1 MKLRKKLK
9 LLKKNI
15 KIYFLNFF
23 LRKKAEKILSLGK
36 NTNKI
41 GFFTP
46 LPPAQTGTALYALN
60 VYQNIF
66 DDLDFISDI
75 YDLKTYQKTLSF
87 VPEKYHSHIVPL
99 ILEQKRTYEHIIL
112 NLGNSSF
119 HLPYL
124 IYAIKTKGKEKR
136 HIVLCETQICHML
149 QTYCNEFNLNFFE
162 MLQKYYPEKFSTN
175 RVNSDFLK
183 SLKEKNIFGIRP
195 LIDLT
200 GINDFIVYRETG
212 KIMLLSDLKGSVFEN
227 NVRVSVIPMGV
238 EQIYPQPVPALLEK
252 EGYNIGSF
260 GIAHDMKQTD
270 KIIEAV
276 NLLNHQGKKVT
287 LWLVG
292 YNVSNYVR
300 SFDLTN
306 VRIIEKASFNQLYS
320 IMSAVDLAVQLR
332 KFSNGEGSGCIAE
345 LIALNKN
352 FIAAEN
358 LFEPYFRQSGVS
370 VPDDCSVT
378 DLAERIWIELN
389 NKTIRNNSSLLETH
403 TFKNTAEKFMEILQ

>member
-1 MKLRKKLK
+1 MKLCKNFKR
-9 LLKKNI
+9 LKKNI
-15 KIYFLNFF
+15 KIDFLKFL
-23 LRKKAEKILSLGK
+23 LRKKAEKILSSGQK
-36 NTNKI
+36 TKKI

-66 DDLDFISDI
+66 DDLDFISEI

-99 ILEQKRTYEHIIL
+99 MLEQKRTYEHIIL
-112 NLGNSSF
+112 NIGNSSF
-119 HLPYL
+119 HIPYL
-124 IYAIKTKGKEKR
+124 VYAIKTKGKEKR
-136 HIVLCETQICHML
+136 HIVLCETQICYML
-149 QTYCNEFNLNFFE
+149 QGYCNENKILFSDL
-162 MLQKYYPEKFSTN
+162 LKKYYPEKNIYNQSKL
-175 RVNSDFLK
+175 DFLK
-183 SLKEKNIFGIRP
+183 TLKDENVFGIRP

-200 GINDFIVYRETG
+200 GIKDFIVYRKSG
-212 KIMLLSDLKGSVFEN
+212 KEMLLADLKGSFYEKK
-227 NVRVSVIPMGV
+227 VRVSVIPMGV

-252 EGYNIGSF
+252 EGYNVGSF

-270 KIIEAV
+270 KIIEAI

-300 SFDLTN
+300 PFDLTN

-378 DLAERIWIELN
+378 ELAEWIWIELN
-389 NKTIRNNSSLLETH
+389 NKTIRNNSSLLETY